1 MEWYFILLIV
11 LGGVALLYLAL
22 CLVIAKGTLKAATTP
37 RAYTIDEARAF
48 QAEHE
53 GMTYDDYDENWRK
66 EPFEVDGVSGKI
78 RGEII
83 FNPVA
88 STRNKVAIICHGH
101 TWNRIN
107 SLKYA
112 YLFYNKGYN
121 VIIYDHAYF
130 GLSDGDHTTLGLNEK
145 LDLSAVIDLAR
156 ETFGKDAIVALHG
169 ESMGAAT
176 VLCELG
182 VRSDVDFVVADC
194 PFSNTMKYYREL
206 CTHLTHLP
214 GFPIVDFANVMSKR
228 KFGYDFTKVNPID
241 GVKGSSTPICFIHGK
256 SDTFIRPSHSE
267 AMYNASRSPLSE
279 LHLFEGAEHARSHC
293 TDKELY
299 VRVVSDFIDKVE
311 KEILSK

>member
-11 LGGVALLYLAL
+11 LGGLALLYLLL
-22 CLVIAKGTLKAATTP
+22 CIVIAKVMLKSACTP
-37 RAYTIDEARAF
+37 VAYTLDEARAY
-48 QAEHE
+48 QKEHE
-53 GMTYDDYDENWRK
+53 NMDYADYDSNWRK
-66 EPFEVDGVSGKI
+66 QSFEVQGVLGKI

-83 FNPVA
+83 FNPVVA
-88 STRNKVAIICHGH
+88 QRSKVAIFCHGH

-112 YLFYNKGYN
+112 YIFYNKGYN

-130 GLSDGDHTTLGLNEK
+130 GESDGDYTTLGLNEK

-156 ETFGKDAIVALHG
+156 ETFGHDALVALHG

-182 VRSDVDFVVADC
+182 IRSDVDLVVADC

-214 GFPIVDFANVMSKR
+214 AFPIVDIAKVMSKR
-228 KFGYDFTKVNPID
+228 KYGYDFKKVNPID
-241 GVKGSSTPICFIHGK
+241 GVKSSNVPVCFIHGK
-256 SDTFIRPSHSE
+256 ADTYIRPSHSV
-267 AMYNASRSPLSE
+267 AMCEVSGSPLSE
-279 LHLFEGAEHARSHC
+279 VHLVEGAEHACSHC

-299 VRVVSDFIDKVE
+299 VKIVSDFIDKIE
-311 KEILSK
+311 ASKN

>member
-11 LGGVALLYLAL
+11 LGGLALLYLLL
-22 CLVIAKGTLKAATTP
+22 CIVIAKGTLKAATTP
-37 RAYTIDEARAF
+37 RAFTLDEARAF

-53 GMTYDDYDENWRK
+53 GMEYDDYDANWRK
-66 EPFEVDGVSGKI
+66 QSFEVDGVQGKI

-83 FNPVA
+83 FNPTA
-88 STRNKVAIICHGH
+88 SARQKVAIICHGH

-121 VIIYDHAYF
+121 VIIYDHTYF
-130 GLSDGDHTTLGLNEK
+130 GQSDGKYTTLGLNEK
-145 LDLSAVIDLAR
+145 LDLSAVIDFAR
-156 ETFGKDAIVALHG
+156 ETFGKDALVALHG

-182 VRSDVDFVVADC
+182 IRSDIDLVVADC

-214 GFPIVDFANVMSKR
+214 GFPIVDIANVMSKR
-228 KFGYDFTKVNPID
+228 KYGYDFTKVNPID
-241 GVKGSSTPICFIHGK
+241 GVKATNTPICFIHGK
-256 SDTFIRPSHSE
+256 ADTFIRPSHSV
-267 AMYNASRSPLSE
+267 AMYKVCANPLSE
-279 LHLFEGAEHARSHC
+279 LHLVDGAEHARSHC
-293 TDKELY
+293 TDKEGY
-299 VRVVSDFIDKVE
+299 TKIVSDFIDKVE
-311 KEILSK
+311 KEI

>member
-11 LGGVALLYLAL
+11 LGGLAVLYLLL
-22 CLVIAKGTLKAATTP
+22 CLVIAKATLKAATTP
-37 RAYTIDEARAF
+37 AAYTLDEAREY
-48 QAEHE
+48 QAKHE
-53 GMTYDDYDENWRK
+53 GMEYADYDENWRK
-66 EPFEVDGVSGKI
+66 QSFEIDGVQGKL

-83 FNPVA
+83 FHPEVA
-88 STRNKVAIICHGH
+88 KRQKVAIICHGH

-121 VIIYDHAYF
+121 VVIYDHAYF
-130 GLSDGDHTTLGLNEK
+130 GQSDGKFTTLGLNEK

-156 ETFGKDAIVALHG
+156 RTFGDDAIVALHG

-182 VRSDVDFVVADC
+182 IRSDIDLVVADC

-214 GFPIVDFANVMSKR
+214 GFPIVDFANAMSKR
-228 KFGYDFTKVNPID
+228 KFGYDFTKVNPIE
-241 GVKGSSTPICFIHGK
+241 GVEASNVPICFIHGK
-256 SDTFIRPSHSE
+256 ADTFIRPSHSE
-267 AMYNASRSPLSE
+267 AMFKVSKNPLSE
-279 LHLFEGAEHARSHC
+279 LHLVDDAEHARSHC
-293 TDKELY
+293 TDKEQY
-299 VRVVSDFIDKVE
+299 IRIVSDFIDKVE
-311 KEILSK
+311 SNLAI